1 MFFHPKSTKN
11 KCMQINNHSIQYLEN
26 LFQIKVFMRE
36 ALTNSELLFVTNNFE
51 GNIITHS
58 QTTKL
63 KAQV

>member
-36 ALTNSELLFVTNNFE
+36 AYYICVRQLNNMVNLRRLTLC
-51 GNIITHS
+51 
-58 QTTKL
+58 
-63 KAQV
+63 